1 MPFLILNFGGEMI
14 YILEQRLH
22 AQNIPKDKSNKVL
35 QDVTR
40 AMFSAKFV
48 TELLKPQEIYTS
60 SATQE
65 IFDRLA
71 HSSIMRLSESSM
83 DKLYDLM
90 TMGFKYQ
97 LVSCSHPRELID
109 VTLNHL
115 DSIRSSVD
123 TSSTTLEQIDPAIA
137 QIIKF
142 CKEISTAEFAQIRQS
157 LAAFFQDKRIKVSL
171 FLQDGIQNSDGT
183 ISLIPRSPVISDS
196 TVEVPGTIRY
206 YDSSGKVQSTE
217 TFTYPFASLLSSCH
231 VGDSYD
237 PKTRE
242 SKLGK
247 NLYTVDRTK
256 KKEAGKVA
264 ATMPPSVSAT
274 TTSSQK
280 LKESGGNTRAE
291 LRLLGEI
298 IGTKQPTSAF
308 KINLFPDDSGA
319 THEASRE
326 ISISK
331 ISREEIEKT
340 NKELVGLIES
350 MNVGDAPSADKDM
363 LELMDEA
370 SR

>member
-1 MPFLILNFGGEMI
+1 MI

-40 AMFSAKFV
+40 AMFSGKFV

-97 LVSCSHPRELID
+97 LVSCSHPRELVD

-115 DSIRSSVD
+115 DSIRASVEN
-123 TSSTTLEQIDPAIA
+123 SQQTLEQIDPAIA

-142 CKEISTAEFAQIRQS
+142 CKEISSAEFAQIRQT
-157 LAAFFQDKRIKVSL
+157 LASFFQDKRIKVSL

-183 ISLIPRSPVISDS
+183 ITLVPRTPSLGDNC
-196 TVEVPGTIRY
+196 VEVPGTIRY
-206 YDSSGKVQSTE
+206 YDLTGNLKSAE
-217 TFTYPFASLLSSCH
+217 TFAYPLASTTTTCH
-231 VGDSYD
+231 VGDCFD

-247 NLYTVDRTK
+247 NLYTVDRMK
-256 KKEAGKVA
+256 KKEAAKATA
-264 ATMPPSVSAT
+264 AVSSSTTAT
-274 TTSSQK
+274 TTSTQK

-308 KINLFPDDSGA
+308 KINLFPDDSSGSAA
-319 THEASRE
+319 TEAVKE

-350 MNVGDAPSADKDM
+350 MNVGDASSADKDM

-370 SR
+370 TR